1 MKKRD
6 RMAGLGIARVIGA
19 SALLVAGGVHLEQ
32 YIVAH
37 YSLIPTIG
45 RLFLVNF
52 IAATTLGLLLLI
64 PIGRPSRR
72 RLLVDSFVAVAGIAV
87 ASGAL
92 AALLIGEQTPLFG
105 FMEYGYRLEIVIALT
120 SEAVAM
126 VSLGVFLTVAK
137 RGAPDRRRKDSVR
150 DDAVGGISAPTASKA

>member
-37 YSLIPTIG
+37 YSVIPTIG

-72 RLLVDSFVAVAGIAV
+72 RLLVGAVDMQRERIHH
-87 ASGAL
+87 
-92 AALLIGEQTPLFG
+92 
-105 FMEYGYRLEIVIALT
+105 
-120 SEAVAM
+120 
-126 VSLGVFLTVAK
+126 GVNI
-137 RGAPDRRRKDSVR
+137 RKTHER
-150 DDAVGGISAPTASKA
+150 Q